1 MLPLEGLKDVVYV
14 LFTQYEQ
21 KCFIRYK
28 HETTAGCFIS
38 DKAWTAN
45 VLNGLKNYPSYKLVH
60 WQNNFRN
67 QRCLSRENQG

>member
-1 MLPLEGLKDVVYV
+1 VLPLEGLKDVVYV

-45 VLNGLKNYPSYKLVH
+45 VTGKL
-60 WQNNFRN
+60 
-67 QRCLSRENQG
+67 REAFLF

>member
-1 MLPLEGLKDVVYV
+1 VLPLKGLKDVVYV

-45 VLNGLKNYPSYKLVH
+45 VLQVNYVKRSSFDFITHLE
-60 WQNNFRN
+60 FSS
-67 QRCLSRENQG
+67 LASRRA